1 MTPKVKQIKL
11 WLILYKRIINILRR
25 VLMKTFIRSIALVLV
40 LSYTSLF
47 SQVNS
52 NYDGPKPEVRAGAK
66 SFVFQYTP
74 FQSNLEP
81 VYVGTISVPDASLS
95 MDLFGAGFR
104 YFVTNQ
110 IAIGLGLSFG
120 TSSSS
125 LESET
130 GSSESSRTLVGV
142 GVDAN
147 YHLRSLYGVSPYIG
161 LNVNWGSLSRTDE
174 VTPEGGA
181 TEETEYSGNGFGV
194 AGQIGFDWYFTEGIS
209 LGGKYS
215 LGYSSLGEAEVTS
228 EGETQTGP
236 SSSLFGISTFSVIL
250 NAHF

>member
-1 MTPKVKQIKL
+1 
-11 WLILYKRIINILRR
+11 
-25 VLMKTFIRSIALVLV
+25 MKSFVHSIALVLI

-81 VYVGTISVPDASLS
+81 VYVGTISIPDDGISS
-95 MDLFGAGFR
+95 IDLVGAGFR
-104 YFVTNQ
+104 YFITNQ
-110 IAIGLGLSFG
+110 IALGLGLSFG
-120 TSSSS
+120 SSSS
-125 LESET
+125 TLESET
-130 GSSESSRTLVGV
+130 GKSETSATLFGV

-147 YHLRSLYGVSPYIG
+147 YHLMSLYGLSPYVG
-161 LNVNWGSLSRTDE
+161 LNVNFGTLSGTDE
-174 VTPEGGA
+174 FTPEGEA
-181 TEETEYSGNGFGV
+181 TETIEYSGNGFGIG
-194 AGQIGFDWYFTEGIS
+194 AQIGFDWFFTEGLS
-209 LGGKYS
+209 LGGKYA
-215 LGYSSLGEAEVTS
+215 LGFRSLGEAEITS
-228 EGETQTGP
+228 EGETQKGP

>member
-1 MTPKVKQIKL
+1 
-11 WLILYKRIINILRR
+11 
-25 VLMKTFIRSIALVLV
+25 MKSFVHSIALLLV

-81 VYVGTISVPDASLS
+81 VYVGTISIPDDGISSL
-95 MDLFGAGFR
+95 DLVGAGFR
-104 YFVTNQ
+104 YFITNQ
-110 IAIGLGLSFG
+110 IALGLGLSFG
-120 TSSSS
+120 TSSST

-130 GSSESSRTLVGV
+130 GKSESSMTLIGV

-147 YHLRSLYGVSPYIG
+147 YHLSSLYGVSPYIG
-161 LNVNWGSLSRTDE
+161 LNVNFGTLSGTDE
-174 VTPEGGA
+174 FTPEGEA
-181 TEETEYSGNGFGV
+181 TETTEYSGNGFGV
-194 AGQIGFDWYFTEGIS
+194 AAQIGFDWFFTEGLS
-209 LGGKYS
+209 LGGKYA
-215 LGYSSLGEAEVTS
+215 LGFRSLGEAEITS
-228 EGETQTGP
+228 EGETQKGP
-236 SSSLFGISTFSVIL
+236 SSSAFGISTFSVIL